1 MPRASWRGFLRLSL
15 VSCPIYLSPA
25 TSPTKPIRLRQVWRP
40 AATEEAEDE
49 ALEPAGRKELTKPLV
64 PEFGGH
70 DGGYDADQPQPV
82 TRVTIRPHDPRT
94 GEEINKAEV
103 VKGYE
108 YGRGQFVTFTP
119 EELKALDVESSK
131 VIDLEKFVPK
141 GDLDPVYLDTPYYLY
156 PDGPVAE
163 ETLQVIG
170 AAMAEAGVVGLGR
183 LTLSR
188 RERMVAV
195 EPRGGGMALF
205 MLRAA
210 DEVRAAQFGG
220 VERDLD
226 AEMVAIARA
235 IIGQRTGSFDPTT
248 YRDRYQEALRELIE
262 AKMKGLTVKPRE
274 MVAPPAVID
283 LMAALKRSLAQEAPA
298 SKRLGAAP
306 RKAPKTKPD
315 RRQPALLLPVR
326 GGRKPKTE
334 DAAERPTSAP
344 QRRKRV

>member
-1 MPRASWRGFLRLSL
+1 MP
-15 VSCPIYLSPA
+15 
-25 TSPTKPIRLRQVWRP
+25 
-40 AATEEAEDE
+40 D
-49 ALEPAGRKELTKPLV
+49 
-64 PEFGGH
+64 FGGH
-70 DGGYDADQPQPV
+70 GGGDDADQTQAV
-82 TRVTIRPHDPRT
+82 TPITIRPHDPRT
-94 GEEINKAEV
+94 GEEIDKAEV

-119 EELKALDVESSK
+119 EELKALDVESSR
-131 VIDLEKFVPK
+131 VIDLEKFVPR

-163 ETLQVIG
+163 ETLRVIG

-195 EPRGGGMALF
+195 EPRGAGMALF

-235 IIGQRTGSFDPTT
+235 IIGQRTGSFDPAT

-274 MVAPPAVID
+274 MAAPPAVID

-315 RRQPALLLPVR
+315 RRQPALLLPVS

-334 DAAERPTSAP
+334 EAAERPTSAP
-344 QRRKRV
+344 RRRKRA